1 MRLAKTLA
9 WLIVLIIVLTLVAT
23 GFGLF
28 WPDGGNSY
36 TFTTLRDEQAQ
47 IYGRGLYRYDT
58 VFTGAA
64 NRGTDGVTLFLGVPL
79 LLLATL
85 LYRRGSLRGGLLL
98 PGTLVY
104 FLYVYGSYGLGI
116 AYNRLFLVYIV
127 LFSASLWAFALSFR
141 SIDAQL
147 FSEQVSPHLPR
158 RGLTIFMVASGLV
171 TLVVWLVPLLD
182 ALVWNVPPPLLGP
195 YTTKITDVLDLGI
208 ITPATFVAGGLILCR
223 NPLGYLMALSILVLE
238 IMLAPMIAAQTVSQL
253 MAGVS
258 FTTVEIVGPMAGFI
272 VLALVAIWML
282 VALLRNVSVWH
293 EYPEP
298 INQNQLQQRITI
310 DSSMKVEQ

>member
-1 MRLAKTLA
+1 MKISARLI
-9 WLIVLIIVLTLVAT
+9 WLSALMVVLTLVAT
-23 GFGLF
+23 GAGLVGS
-28 WPDGGNSY
+28 DEGNSY
-36 TFTTLRDEQAQ
+36 TFTTLRGGPAQ

-64 NRGTDGVTLFLGVPL
+64 NRATDGVTLFLGIPL

-104 FLYVYGSYGLGI
+104 FLYVYASYGLGI
-116 AYNRLFLVYIV
+116 AYNRLFLVYIA
-127 LFSASLWAFALSFR
+127 LFSASLWAFALAFR
-141 SIDAQL
+141 LIETRL

-158 RGLTIFMVASGLV
+158 RGLAIFMLASGLV
-171 TLVVWLVPLLD
+171 TLVVWLAPLLD
-182 ALVWNVPPPLLGP
+182 ALVRNVPPPLLGP

-208 ITPATFVAGGLILCR
+208 ITPATFISGVLILRR
-223 NPLGYLMALSILVLE
+223 NPLGYLMALSMLVLE

-258 FTTVEIVGPMAGFI
+258 FTTAEIVGPMAGFI
-272 VLALVAIWML
+272 ILALVAIWML
-282 VALLRNVSVWH
+282 AALLRNIS
-293 EYPEP
+293 
-298 INQNQLQQRITI
+298 
-310 DSSMKVEQ
+310 K